1 MKELIE
7 SIAHQSGL
15 TVETATTALNTV
27 SQFVKEQYPLLS
39 NTIDRFWARARFQII
54 IKV

>member
-1 MKELIE
+1 MKELVE
-7 SIAHQSGL
+7 TIAQHSGI

-39 NTIDRFWARARFQII
+39 NTIDTVLGTQNPSNN
-54 IKV
+54 